1 MEKKKKKRVRVMA
14 NGISHFIG
22 RCRHCGECFFLCKY
36 NWPWQRYCTK
46 PDCRAASRNASQA
59 KWLSWNPGH
68 FRGPWNVCRM
78 QMCVRTGS
86 NHVFR
91 FIYHDIGARSGSGSR
106 KGLRK

>member
-14 NGISHFIG
+14 DGISPFIG

-46 PDCRAASRNASQA
+46 PECQAASKMASQA

-68 FRGPWNVCRM
+68 FRGPWNV
-78 QMCVRTGS
+78 G
-86 NHVFR
+86 
-91 FIYHDIGARSGSGSR
+91 GSGSVLLSYNNE
-106 KGLRK
+106 KKSE